1 MSASV
6 LVPAPKVPSVDAR
19 LAEIRCLLTFVDE
32 RDVPKSVV
40 TLIRAQLLV
49 PVSAMTV
56 LPSCVAGPAVN
67 ATAPVMA
74 PVPKG
79 TRSTAP
85 EHFNLGDVFRIQWEI
100 EQVVIRVRRA
110 PTDAIHPQRGL
121 VERAPA
127 KAQVG
132 LDAKRTPCPD
142 VHPRNGLKHICDG
155 CRCRLG
161 HFFLANHHKGSWRL
175 LRRQIGKTA
184 CN

>member
-1 MSASV
+1 MRVMSASV

-74 PVPKG
+74 PVPKALEAPPL
-79 TRSTAP
+79 STS
-85 EHFNLGDVFRIQWEI
+85 
-100 EQVVIRVRRA
+100 
-110 PTDAIHPQRGL
+110 TL
-121 VERAPA
+121 VMSS
-127 KAQVG
+127 G
-132 LDAKRTPCPD
+132 S
-142 VHPRNGLKHICDG
+142 NG
-155 CRCRLG
+155 RLS
-161 HFFLANHHKGSWRL
+161 KW
-175 LRRQIGKTA
+175 
-184 CN
+184 